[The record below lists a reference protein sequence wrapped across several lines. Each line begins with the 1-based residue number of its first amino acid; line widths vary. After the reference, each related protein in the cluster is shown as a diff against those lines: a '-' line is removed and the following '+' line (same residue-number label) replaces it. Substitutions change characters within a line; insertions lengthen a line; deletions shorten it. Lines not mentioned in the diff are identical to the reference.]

1 MKVPFLDLQAA
12 YRELKEEID
21 ESVFWLELM
30 ENSGVCNPQTLQPL
44 KVEANELLR
53 IFATSLNTAKRNARE
68 EGLILH

>member
-1 MKVPFLDLQAA
+1 MGTVV
-12 YRELKEEID
+12 EEID

-30 ENSGVCNPQTLQPL
+30 ENPGVCNPQTLQPL